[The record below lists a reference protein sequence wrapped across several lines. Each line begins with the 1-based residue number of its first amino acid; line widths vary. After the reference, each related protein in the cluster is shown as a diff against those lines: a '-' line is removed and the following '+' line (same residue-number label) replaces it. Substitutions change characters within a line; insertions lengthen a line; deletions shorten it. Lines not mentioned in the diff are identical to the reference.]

1 MPHTAIVQLLEST
14 ADAAFAID
22 ERGIVRIWNAAAAT
36 LLGWRNDE
44 IVGVEWATVLDGR
57 GALGTA
63 IGRELP
69 EMALAGHSVRAF
81 DIELRAR
88 DGRRRW
94 VSMSTLVHA
103 PPRSHT
109 KLVIFIA
116 QDVQL
121 RRARDRLVHRML
133 GAAER
138 LRALGPDARKPAPV
152 SELTIQEQRI
162 LRLFAEGSAP
172 AAVARSLGISAHT
185 LRNHLYHINKKLRTH
200 SRLEAVTH
208 AIQRKL
214 I

>member
-1 MPHTAIVQLLEST
+1 VSYTGIVQLLEST
-14 ADAAFAID
+14 ADAGFAID
-22 ERGIVRIWNAAAAT
+22 DQGIVRVWNAAATT
-36 LLGWRNDE
+36 LLGWQNDE
-44 IVGVEWATVLDGR
+44 IVGVEWTTVLDAR

-69 EMALAGHSVRAF
+69 EMALAGHGVRAF
-81 DIELRAR
+81 DVELRTR
-88 DGRRRW
+88 DGRRCW

-103 PPRSHT
+103 PPRSQM
-109 KLVIFIA
+109 KLVVFIA
-116 QDVQL
+116 QDIQL
-121 RRARDRLVHRML
+121 RRARDQLVDRML

-138 LRALGPDARKPAPV
+138 LRALGSHTRQPAPV
-152 SELTIQEQRI
+152 STLTTQEQRI
-162 LRLFAEGSAP
+162 LRLFADGSAP
-172 AAVARSLGISAHT
+172 AAVARALDISAHT